1 MCSAMTPMTD
11 AILVHDLGDKEL
23 RARRVDKIEKG
34 EINRGE
40 SRGVLREERVTTLLF
55 DNRTGNER
63 A

>member
-1 MCSAMTPMTD
+1 MTD